1 FTNSHRLAG
10 VSCPRKD
17 RRGIRWRAS
26 SRHCCTSG
34 RDGGHMRTLRE
45 WIRRLW
51 ETMYPG
57 RRDGDLEQELRS
69 HLELA
74 AEDAQ
79 RRGLDP
85 DDAARAARIEAGGVS
100 QAMDA
105 LRDQRRLPWLEDLVC
120 DVHHGLR
127 ALRRTPVFA
136 SVAIVTLALG
146 ISANTAIFSIVNGV
160 LLRPLAYPRPAQLM
174 YLDTELPAL
183 GFSHFPASVAEYLEF
198 QQFNRSF
205 ADVGAFRTG
214 EANLMA
220 GDRARRVRTAIVD
233 AQLLNALIETWG
245 ARTGITPGPGHAGH
259 VFLPLA
265 KGSGGHILQMTPLA
279 HQILGGAVRSIW
291 VLQAAVGLV
300 LLIACANV
308 ANLLLGRAETRQ

>member
-1 FTNSHRLAG
+1 
-10 VSCPRKD
+10 
-17 RRGIRWRAS
+17 
-26 SRHCCTSG
+26 
-34 RDGGHMRTLRE
+34 MRTLRE

-183 GFSHFPASVAEYLEF
+183 GFSQFPASVAEYLEF

-205 ADVGAFRTG
+205 ADVGAFRIG

-220 GDRARRVRTAIVD
+220 GDRALRVRSAIVD
-233 AQLLNALIETWG
+233 A
-245 ARTGITPGPGHAGH
+245 
-259 VFLPLA
+259 LPSA
-265 KGSGGHILQMTPLA
+265 
-279 HQILGGAVRSIW
+279 
-291 VLQAAVGLV
+291 
-300 LLIACANV
+300 
-308 ANLLLGRAETRQ
+308 